1 MTLELVNW
9 MFFYENRSIFV
20 FQFRLLTPQKYT
32 SAGSLCSLLRHICIP
47 KRLAMNFCSVCVW
60 LFLAISSDFRA
71 RIGLNIFKKDY
82 EETYALCAC
91 SLYASAYHARIC
103 ERNDLSVSTCAAGKT
118 NGLSKQYFIVA
129 AVAVVLY
136 SSSKSLHIDSFSDLH
151 WNDV

>member
-9 MFFYENRSIFV
+9 MFFMRIVLYSSFNSGCSPHKNTLQLVHFAHFYGTFV
-20 FQFRLLTPQKYT
+20 FQNVWQW
-32 SAGSLCSLLRHICIP
+32 I
-47 KRLAMNFCSVCVW
+47 CSVCVW

-71 RIGLNIFKKDY
+71 RNGFNILKKDY